1 MEVSDTGFRVFN
13 AAKSFGPLLA
23 RNPCLCLQN
32 AEDYSSC
39 TPTVPTTTVHFN
51 QSASTNQQLFHAH
64 GSGRSLKDCRIQL
77 SIALTASELQDTQ
90 RRCHSQA
97 RWRTTRE
104 SRRSERVSDWRLI
117 FFPLPLSTTGWT
129 ICAMRLPLTVAN

>member
-39 TPTVPTTTVHFN
+39 TPKY
-51 QSASTNQQLFHAH
+51 QQLPYT
-64 GSGRSLKDCRIQL
+64 
-77 SIALTASELQDTQ
+77 SISQRLLTNSSFMHMDPVVL
-90 RRCHSQA
+90 
-97 RWRTTRE
+97 
-104 SRRSERVSDWRLI
+104 
-117 FFPLPLSTTGWT
+117 
-129 ICAMRLPLTVAN
+129 